1 MKAPV
6 LKLIALLL
14 VTLASLAAPVFSHQ
28 AEAESPIAVQ
38 SVASVGFTVSD
49 MDRSMAFYRDVLTFK
64 QVSDVEVDG
73 PEYDQ
78 LWGIFGVRARV
89 VRMQLGEQQLEL
101 IEFLSPPD
109 VRPIPVPSYSND
121 LWFQHFAIVVRDM
134 EEAWAQLRK
143 HHVRQISPR
152 PQTIPVSNTAAAGI
166 KAIKFRDPDGHNLEL
181 LWFPEGNG
189 SPKWHQPFSPAL
201 PASARTLSFPGSP
214 THPPGAAETA
224 PLPDSNLFLGIDHT
238 AMTVQST
245 ENSIKFYRDLLG
257 LTVAGGSFNI
267 GTEQE
272 LLDSLSGAH
281 VRVTGVKPVVG
292 PPGVEFLEYEFPK
305 AGRPMPADS
314 HPTDLWYWQTR
325 LVVSDA
331 EAAATTLRGTAQFL
345 SSGAVTM
352 PGAALGF
359 GKGFLV
365 RDPDGHVMQIVSP

>member
-1 MKAPV
+1 MRHVTRLIHICMILAV
-6 LKLIALLL
+6 LLCLPPMQ
-14 VTLASLAAPVFSHQ
+14 TLAGENH
-28 AEAESPIAVQ
+28 
-38 SVASVGFTVSD
+38 SVVATSVSVIGFTVSD
-49 MDRSMAFYRDVLTFK
+49 MDRSVAFYRDVLTFTP
-64 QVSDVEVDG
+64 VSDVEVDG

-121 LWFQHFAIVVRDM
+121 LWFQHVAIVVRDM
-134 EEAWAQLRK
+134 EVAWAQLRK

-152 PQTIPVSNTAAAGI
+152 PQTIPISNTAAAGI

-181 LWFPEGNG
+181 LWFPEGKGN
-189 SPKWHQPFSPAL
+189 PRWHQP
-201 PASARTLSFPGSP
+201 GS
-214 THPPGAAETA
+214 
-224 PLPDSNLFLGIDHT
+224 NIFLGIDHT
-238 AMTVQST
+238 AMTVYST

-272 LLDSLSGAH
+272 HLDSLSGAR
-281 VRVTGVKPVVG
+281 VRVTGVKPVQG
-292 PPGVEFLEYEFPK
+292 PPGVEFLEYEFPA

-325 LVVSDA
+325 LVVTDV
-331 EAAATTLRGTAQFL
+331 EAAAAMLRGTTRFL
-345 SSGAVTM
+345 SSGVVTL
-352 PGAALGF
+352 PDKVLGF
-359 GKGFLV
+359 TKGFLIH
-365 RDPDGHVMQIVSP
+365 DPDGHALQLVTR